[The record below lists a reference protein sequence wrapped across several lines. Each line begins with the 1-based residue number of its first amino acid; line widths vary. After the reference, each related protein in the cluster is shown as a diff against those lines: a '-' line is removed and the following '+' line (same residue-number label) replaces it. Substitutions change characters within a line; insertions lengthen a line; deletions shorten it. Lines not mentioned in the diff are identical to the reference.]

1 MGGQEGDERLLR
13 TAGGAAAGLGVA
25 EAQQRRHR
33 LHLVR
38 LHRVLGL
45 GLEPRHQLLRRAARG
60 GEAGRGR
67 GLRQPGQLDHGV
79 RRGRG
84 ELAVHAAVRHVLAR
98 LTFD

>member
-1 MGGQEGDERLLR
+1 MGGQEGDERLLG

-25 EAQQRRHR
+25 EAQQRRHS

-38 LHRVLGL
+38 LHGVLGL
-45 GLEPRHQLLRRAARG
+45 GLQPRHQLLRRAAR
-60 GEAGRGR
+60 GRGR